1 MDFCVQG
8 NDTLVRDKTDPC
20 LKQLPKKLL
29 WIIFLE
35 ASHCECDLNSP
46 FLLNL
51 DKMHAPPL
59 HAAMF
64 MELSLRARS
73 CVEVNE
79 RLGRHSFANANV
91 QHQNMAST
99 WFGGCSRKCI
109 IYAIAA
115 VILIF
120 LIILLNF
127 AYLPGRRFTV
137 GKNIDTSSS
146 LKVSAT
152 RAIPVTTK
160 STITSTPKTITPKVG
175 IHKRL
180 FA

>member
-35 ASHCECDLNSP
+35 ASHCECDSNSP

-51 DKMHAPPL
+51 DKMHVPPL

-79 RLGRHSFANANV
+79 RLGRHSFANAKV
-91 QHQNMAST
+91 QHGVDLVWWMLPKVYNLCDRRCNLNFLNHFIELCLST
-99 WFGGCSRKCI
+99 WK
-109 IYAIAA
+109 
-115 VILIF
+115 
-120 LIILLNF
+120 
-127 AYLPGRRFTV
+127 
-137 GKNIDTSSS
+137 
-146 LKVSAT
+146 KVYCW
-152 RAIPVTTK
+152 K
-160 STITSTPKTITPKVG
+160 EY
-175 IHKRL
+175 
-180 FA
+180 